1 MRWQGDQQ
9 SENVEDRR
17 GMGGPMVIS
26 GGCGTIILVLVV
38 WLLGG
43 DPLALLQ
50 QMNQG
55 PPPGQGGPMM
65 PGGPPGGPMMP
76 GGPQAGLPGRQGGE
90 DKQRE
95 FVAVVL
101 KDTEDVW
108 HDQFGRLGKRYRDPH
123 LVLFSDATQSACGFA
138 QSATG
143 PFYCPE
149 DERVY
154 LDTEFFRE
162 LDNRF
167 HAPGD
172 FAKAYVIAHEVGH
185 HVQHLL
191 GWSDEVQAAQ
201 QRAGKRGAN
210 KLSVRLE
217 LQADYL
223 AGVWA
228 YHANRTKQIL
238 EAGDVETALRAATA
252 IGDDRLQRESRGYVV
267 PDSFTHGSSA
277 QRVRWFRRGLETG
290 DVKAAEQL
298 FRLDE
303 SEL

>member
-1 MRWQGDQQ
+1 MRWEGGRQ

-17 GMGGPMVIS
+17 GMSGPVMVGG
-26 GGCGTIILVLVV
+26 GFGTLVLLLLV

-43 DPLALLQ
+43 DPMALLQ

-55 PPPGQGGPMM
+55 PPPGGQVGPLE
-65 PGGPPGGPMMP
+65 PGGPAGGP
-76 GGPQAGLPGRQGGE
+76 GID
-90 DKQRE
+90 DKSKE
-95 FVAVVL
+95 FVSVVL
-101 KDTEDVW
+101 GDTEDVW
-108 HDQFGRLGKRYRDPH
+108 KEQFRRAGKTYREPK
-123 LVLFSDATQSACGFA
+123 LVLFSQTTQSGCGFA

-149 DERVY
+149 DQHVY

-162 LDNRF
+162 LEQRF

-191 GWSDEVQAAQ
+191 GWSDQIQAAQ
-201 QRAGKRGAN
+201 QRAGKREAN
-210 KLSVRLE
+210 ELSVRLE

-228 YHANRTKQIL
+228 YHANRARHIL
-238 EAGDVETALRAATA
+238 EAGDVEAALRAATA
-252 IGDDRLQRESRGYVV
+252 IGDDRLQREAQGYVV
-267 PDSFTHGSSA
+267 PDSFTHGTST

-290 DVKAAEQL
+290 DLQGALQL
-298 FRLDE
+298 FKLDDAD
-303 SEL
+303 L

>member
-1 MRWQGDQQ
+1 MRWEGNRQ

-17 GMGGPMVIS
+17 GMRGPVMAGGGVMTLV
-26 GGCGTIILVLVV
+26 LVLVV

-43 DPLALLQ
+43 DPMALLQ
-50 QMNQG
+50 QLPQG
-55 PPPGQGGPMM
+55 PPPGQGGPLD
-65 PGGPPGGPMMP
+65 PGGQGAAPGID
-76 GGPQAGLPGRQGGE
+76 
-90 DKQRE
+90 DKQKE

-101 KDTEDVW
+101 ADTEDVW
-108 HDQFGRLGKRYRDPH
+108 REQFRLLGQKYEDPK
-123 LVLFSDATQSACGFA
+123 LILFSDSTESACGFA

-143 PFYCPE
+143 PFYCPG
-149 DERVY
+149 DNMVY
-154 LDTEFFRE
+154 LDTSFFRE
-162 LDNRF
+162 LETRF
-167 HAPGD
+167 QAPGD

-185 HVQHLL
+185 HVQNLL
-191 GWSDEVQAAQ
+191 GWSDHVHAAQ
-201 QRAGKRGAN
+201 QRAGKVGAN

-228 YHANRTKQIL
+228 YHAHRARHIL
-238 EAGDVETALRAATA
+238 ERGDIETAISAATA
-252 IGDDRLQRESRGYVV
+252 IGDDRLQRESRGVVV

-290 DVKAAEQL
+290 DFKAAEKL

>member
-1 MRWQGDQQ
+1 MRWQGGQQ
-9 SENVEDRR
+9 SENIEDRR
-17 GMGGPMVIS
+17 GSKAPVMVGGGIM
-26 GGCGTIILVLVV
+26 TLVLLLVV

-43 DPLALLQ
+43 DPMALMQ
-50 QMNQG
+50 QMQQG
-55 PPPGQGGPMM
+55 Q
-65 PGGPPGGPMMP
+65 PGGGQAGPLAPGGQEEGP
-76 GGPQAGLPGRQGGE
+76 GID
-90 DKQRE
+90 DKAKE

-108 HDQFGRLGKRYRDPH
+108 REQFRRAGHQYRDPI

-149 DERVY
+149 DQQVY
-154 LDTEFFRE
+154 LDTAFFRE
-162 LDNRF
+162 LEQRF

-185 HVQHLL
+185 HVQHQL
-191 GWSDEVQAAQ
+191 GWSDQVQAAQ
-201 QRAGKRGAN
+201 RRAGKAGAN

-228 YHANRTKQIL
+228 YHANRARHIL
-238 EAGDVETALRAATA
+238 EAGDVKTALDAATA
-252 IGDDRLQRESRGYVV
+252 IGDDRLQQESRGFVV
-267 PDSFTHGSSA
+267 PDSFTHGSSE
-277 QRVRWFRRGLETG
+277 QRVKWFMQGIQTG
-290 DVKAAEQL
+290 DFAAAKQL
-298 FRLDE
+298 FELDE

>member
-1 MRWQGDQQ
+1 MRWQGGQQ
-9 SENVEDRR
+9 SENIEDRR
-17 GMGGPMVIS
+17 GSKAPVMVGGGLM
-26 GGCGTIILVLVV
+26 TLVLVLIV

-43 DPLALLQ
+43 DPMALMQQLQ
-50 QMNQG
+50 Q
-55 PPPGQGGPMM
+55 GQ
-65 PGGPPGGPMMP
+65 PGGQAGPLVPGGQDEGP
-76 GGPQAGLPGRQGGE
+76 GIDDQS
-90 DKQRE
+90 KE

-108 HDQFGRLGKRYRDPH
+108 REQFRRAGHQYRDPI

-149 DERVY
+149 DQQVY
-154 LDTEFFRE
+154 LDTAFFRE
-162 LDNRF
+162 LEQRF

-185 HVQHLL
+185 HVQHQL
-191 GWSDEVQAAQ
+191 GWSDQVQAAQ
-201 QRAGKRGAN
+201 RRAGKAGAN

-228 YHANRTKQIL
+228 YHANRARQIL
-238 EAGDVETALRAATA
+238 EAGDIETALHAATA
-252 IGDDRLQRESRGYVV
+252 IGDDRLQRESRGFVV
-267 PDSFTHGSSA
+267 PDSFTHGTSA
-277 QRVRWFRRGLETG
+277 QRVRWFTRGIQTG
-290 DVKAAEQL
+290 DFKAAEQL
-298 FRLDE
+298 FTLDE

>member
-1 MRWQGDQQ
+1 MRWQGGRQ

-17 GMGGPMVIS
+17 GMGGPVMV
-26 GGCGTIILVLVV
+26 GGGLGTLVLLLLV

-55 PPPGQGGPMM
+55 PPPGQAGPLM
-65 PGGPPGGPMMP
+65 PGGPGEGPGVD
-76 GGPQAGLPGRQGGE
+76 

-101 KDTEDVW
+101 ADTEDVW
-108 HDQFGRLGKRYRDPH
+108 HEQFRRLGRQYRDPK
-123 LVLFSDATQSACGFA
+123 LVLFSEATQSACGFA

-143 PFYCPE
+143 PFFCPE
-149 DERVY
+149 DDKVY
-154 LDTEFFRE
+154 LDTSFFQE
-162 LDNRF
+162 LEQRF
-167 HAPGD
+167 RAPGD

-185 HVQHLL
+185 HVQHML
-191 GWSDEVQAAQ
+191 GWSDQVHALQ
-201 QRAGKRGAN
+201 QRGSKRDAN

-228 YHANRTKQIL
+228 YHANRTRHIL
-238 EAGDVETALRAATA
+238 EMGDVEAALTAATA
-252 IGDDRLQRESRGYVV
+252 IGDDRLQRESRGMVV

-277 QRVRWFRRGLETG
+277 QRVRWFTRGIQTG
-290 DVKAAEQL
+290 DFKGAEKL
-298 FRLDE
+298 FELDE

>member
-1 MRWQGDQQ
+1 MRWQGQQQ
-9 SENVEDRR
+9 SDNVEDRR

-26 GGCGTIILVLVV
+26 GGCGTILLLLLV

-55 PPPGQGGPMM
+55 APPGQAGPLAPGGGP
-65 PGGPPGGPMMP
+65 
-76 GGPQAGLPGRQGGE
+76 GE
-90 DKQRE
+90 PEVDDKQRE

-108 HDQFGRLGKRYRDPH
+108 NEQFARLGRRYEEPK
-123 LVLFSDATQSACGFA
+123 LVLFSNATQSACGFA

-149 DERVY
+149 DRQVY
-154 LDTEFFRE
+154 LDTAFFRE
-162 LDNRF
+162 LEQRF
-167 HAPGD
+167 RAPGD
-172 FAKAYVIAHEVGH
+172 FARAYVIAHEVGH
-185 HVQHLL
+185 HVQNLL
-191 GWSDEVQAAQ
+191 GLSDEVQAAQ
-201 QRAGKRGAN
+201 QRSGKRGAN

-238 EAGDVETALRAATA
+238 ERGDVETALRAATA
-252 IGDDRLQRESRGYVV
+252 IGDDRLQREAQGFVV

-277 QRVRWFRRGLETG
+277 QRVRWFSRGLQTG
-290 DVKAAEQL
+290 SLKDAELL
-298 FRLDE
+298 FKLDE

>member
-1 MRWQGDQQ
+1 MRWEGNRQ

-17 GMGGPMVIS
+17 GMRGPVMAGGGVMTLV
-26 GGCGTIILVLVV
+26 LVLVV

-43 DPLALLQ
+43 DPMALLQ
-50 QMNQG
+50 QLPQG
-55 PPPGQGGPMM
+55 PPPGQGGPLD
-65 PGGPPGGPMMP
+65 PGGQGAAPGID
-76 GGPQAGLPGRQGGE
+76 
-90 DKQRE
+90 DKQKE

-101 KDTEDVW
+101 ADTEDVW
-108 HDQFGRLGKRYRDPH
+108 REQFRLLGQKYEDPK
-123 LVLFSDATQSACGFA
+123 LILFSDSTESACGFA

-143 PFYCPE
+143 PFYCPG
-149 DERVY
+149 DNMVY
-154 LDTEFFRE
+154 LDTSFFRE
-162 LDNRF
+162 LETRF
-167 HAPGD
+167 QAPGD

-185 HVQHLL
+185 HVQNLL
-191 GWSDEVQAAQ
+191 GWSDHVHAAQ
-201 QRAGKRGAN
+201 QRAGKVGAN

-228 YHANRTKQIL
+228 YHAHRSRHIL
-238 EAGDVETALRAATA
+238 ERGDIETAISAATA
-252 IGDDRLQRESRGYVV
+252 IGDDRLQRESRGVVV

-290 DVKAAEQL
+290 DFKAAEKL